1 MFIAVWHFIVD
12 SWRAPKRARLLYL
25 LFAAGFVAMAVVAG
39 VKGDALV
46 TGIAALAVAG
56 AVRGDALVAAIA
68 GVLAL
73 LVAGLAAVAPRLAR
87 LTNAAAGE
95 PMETD

>member
-1 MFIAVWHFIVD
+1 MILLGRAWHFITG

-46 TGIAALAVAG
+46 TGIAALFALVTGAVA
-56 AVRGDALVAAIA
+56 VLV
-68 GVLAL
+68 
-73 LVAGLAAVAPRLAR
+73 PRLAPLFAPPPR
-87 LTNAAAGE
+87 E
-95 PMETD
+95 PETLHD